1 MRVLPVWRLPAQL
14 QDGEVVNVGLQVLPW
29 LQINAHTHTHTRV
42 GHHAVSCEQMARN
55 EEHCVCVSVR
65 VCVRA

>member
-29 LQINAHTHTHTRV
+29 LQINAHTHTHTLV
-42 GHHAVSCEQMARN
+42 LDTMLSVVSRWREMKN
-55 EEHCVCVSVR
+55 TVCV
-65 VCVRA
+65 